1 MRLQERARAYVGV
14 IAAFTRPRAAARRL
28 LFAAPV
34 QHKRSAWVRGLR
46 LYRTAVDARGGSPPQ
61 DADGLFDLE
70 AQVHAR
76 SRFRS
81 AEHPE
86 RYAEYTLREPGVL
99 EAMAPGD
106 HTLIVVREFRR
117 VPLHA
122 SALRLVLFAARLG
135 REAAVVATLA
145 HFAERALSLYQ
156 PPYLLLARSAEQP
169 GITMLLTGIQA
180 SALLES
186 GHATPFSVDA
196 LLPELTPLL
205 AVEPELY
212 AYAPDREPASVM
224 AVVAPYAV

>member
-1 MRLQERARAYVGV
+1 
-14 IAAFTRPRAAARRL
+14 
-28 LFAAPV
+28 V

-46 LYRTAVDARGGSPPQ
+46 LHRTPVDARRGTPPHQ
-61 DADGLFDLE
+61 GDRLFDLD

-86 RYAEYTLREPGVL
+86 RYAEYTLREPGVP

-196 LLPELTPLL
+196 VLPELAPLL
-205 AVEPELY
+205 AVEPEIY
-212 AYAPDREPASVM
+212 GYAPEPDPASVAA
-224 AVVAPYAV
+224 AVSPYAV